1 MTEKAA
7 LIISLDLELYWGWRD
22 IRDLDSCRERLLQVR
37 PTVTR
42 ILELFDRYEIHA
54 TWAAVGFL
62 FLRNR
67 EELLKVLPRVKP
79 EYQVR
84 KFSPYEGMG
93 QIGMDEEADP
103 FHYGPS
109 ILRAILGTPHQEIG
123 THTFS
128 HFYCLER
135 GQTESAFRSDLI
147 AAVRAAAEWNLELR
161 SLVFPRNQLNP
172 EYVAACRA
180 LGIQSYRGAGSHWI
194 YRGRNKYDE
203 CWLRR
208 AVRLLDAYVNLSGH
222 HTAGFDE
229 IGQEPPF
236 NLSASRFLR
245 PYWPALKVFERL
257 RLERICSGLEYAAK
271 KRRVYHLWFHPE
283 DLAVNQDA
291 NLEALET
298 VLRRYALLRDRG
310 VMESVNMGELSA
322 RLMASPPQT
331 ERSRELAVHALE
343 ASR

>member
-7 LIISLDLELYWGWRD
+7 LIVSLDLELYWGWRD
-22 IRDLDSCRERLLQVR
+22 IRDLDSCRNRLLQVR

-42 ILELFDRYEIHA
+42 ILELFDRYQIHA
-54 TWAAVGFL
+54 TWATVGFL

-67 EELLKVLPRVKP
+67 EELLKFQPSVKP
-79 EYQVR
+79 QYQAR
-84 KFSPYEGMG
+84 ELSPYEGIG
-93 QIGMDEEADP
+93 QIGRDEETDP

-109 ILRAILGTPHQEIG
+109 ILRTILGTPNQEIG

-135 GQTESAFRSDLI
+135 GQTESAFRSDLM
-147 AAVRAAAEWNLELR
+147 AAIQAAAEWNLDLR
-161 SLVFPRNQLNP
+161 SLVFPRNQMNP
-172 EYVAACRA
+172 EYVAGCRA

-194 YRGRNKYDE
+194 YKERTKSDE

-222 HTAGFDE
+222 HTTGFDQ
-229 IGQEPPF
+229 IRQGPPF
-236 NLSASRFLR
+236 NFPASRFLR
-245 PYWPALKVFERL
+245 PYLPALKVFERL
-257 RLERICSGLEYAAK
+257 RLARICSGLDFAAQQK
-271 KRRVYHLWFHPE
+271 RVYHLWFHPE
-283 DLAVNQDA
+283 DLAVNRA
-291 NLEALET
+291 ENIEALEI
-298 VLRRYALLRDRG
+298 VLRRFAQLRDRG

-322 RLMASPPQT
+322 RLMSPPQT
-331 ERSRELAVHALE
+331 EPNLESAVGAVE